1 MVLYVNGERYK
12 GGEYQGPRT
21 VVDLIQFLENAEQ
34 TTESS
39 EGDKIKN
46 HTEMALVKHLNM
58 TKAHADWLDAMNRVR
73 HHVDRMWDV
82 QEHPGCHLQGRLE
95 MNRAPG
101 HFFIQAKSQT
111 HSIDPRNANLSHAI
125 HHLAFQPI
133 LEDETK
139 QQHARHNRVVF
150 PDNFDQTKATAP
162 LDGLVFT
169 LEQQHTSWHHY
180 LKLIS
185 TNTHHFQ
192 VLKSSQLSLY
202 REDHVP
208 EAKFVMDVSPIA
220 ISYSKRQRRWYDYIT
235 SIMAILGGTFTV
247 VGLLE
252 SMVET
257 TAKKITQQRG
267 RKQPLRRPPPLP
279 PSQPVLPPLPPPPR
293 MGGSAAN
300 PAVASTIR
308 RVHPHPPPAVAP

>member
-12 GGEYQGPRT
+12 GGEYQGQRT
-21 VVDLIQFLENAEQ
+21 VVDLIQFLESAEAISELQ
-34 TTESS
+34 ES
-39 EGDKIKN
+39 DKIKN
-46 HTEMALVKHLNM
+46 HTEMALAKHLNM

-82 QEHPGCHLQGRLE
+82 QEHPGCHLVGRLE

-101 HFFIQAKSQT
+101 HFFIQAKSES

-133 LEDETK
+133 LDWRQYAK
-139 QQHARHNRVVF
+139 NPDMNVVF
-150 PDNFDQTKATAP
+150 PDHFDQSKATSP
-162 LDGLVFT
+162 LDGLVFA

-220 ISYSKRQRRWYDYIT
+220 ISYSKRKRRWYDYIT

-247 VGLLE
+247 VGLIE

-279 PSQPVLPPLPPPPR
+279 TPPPPLPPPPR
-293 MGGSAAN
+293 MG
-300 PAVASTIR
+300 AVGADGTPVSTMR
-308 RVHPHPPPAVAP
+308 RVHPHPPPVAAP